1 MERKKEKGGK
11 RLQATAVLAALLCVI
26 ILFSAA
32 SASSEGIVRSVIR
45 QRTEVMNDYFSGNL
59 SYKEA
64 CQILRSTES
73 GVLLEE
79 DIEALTNFFA
89 TDIEEVCGYKI
100 NNIEINYE
108 DEDIICAFVSM
119 NWVVRGLDE
128 LYRGSGKKE
137 ITGNYSII
145 IEKEDSA
152 YRLAQFS

>member
-1 MERKKEKGGK
+1 MRRKVF
-11 RLQATAVLAALLCVI
+11 RTVVILTAILAVAV
-26 ILFSAA
+26 LFSAG
-32 SASSEGIVRSVIR
+32 SAGSEGIVRSAIC
-45 QRTEVMNDYFSGNL
+45 QRTEVMNDYFSGEL

-64 CQILRSTES
+64 CQILRDTES

-79 DIEALTNFFA
+79 DIDALTNFFA

-100 NNIEINYE
+100 KNIEINYE

-119 NWVVRGLDE
+119 DWVVRSLDE
-128 LYRGSGKKE
+128 LYRSSGTAE

-145 IEKEDSA
+145 IEKEDST

>member
-1 MERKKEKGGK
+1 MKRKNF
-11 RLQATAVLAALLCVI
+11 RTAAILTAVLGVAV
-26 ILFSAA
+26 LFSAG
-32 SASSEGIVRSVIR
+32 STGGEGIVRSAIC

-64 CQILRSTES
+64 CKILKATES

-79 DIEALTNFFA
+79 DIDSLKNFFA

-108 DEDIICAFVSM
+108 DEDIICAFVSI

-128 LYRGSGKKE
+128 LYRGSGTEE

-145 IEKEDSA
+145 IEKEDST